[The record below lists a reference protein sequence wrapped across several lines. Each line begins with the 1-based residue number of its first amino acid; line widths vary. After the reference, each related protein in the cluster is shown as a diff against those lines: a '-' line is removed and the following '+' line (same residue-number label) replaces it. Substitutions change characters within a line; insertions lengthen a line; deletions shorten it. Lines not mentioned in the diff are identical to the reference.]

1 MCGADRTPASFYE
14 SRLFHWDEAEQ
25 PPTPSAAQPVIEMV
39 TSPNNPDGLSRSP
52 QVAPSTHTS
61 TVMDYAYYWPHFVAI
76 GAPVAPPNR
85 TVGLFTLSKL
95 TGHASTRIGWAL
107 TPDADVAA
115 AMRRLVEVSTLGV
128 PRESK
133 RRATVLLEHVNA
145 HGGEILTFARDLMLG
160 RWERLEACFASS
172 AFFSLQAREAAS
184 RDAWSGADGYEPSPA
199 YAWIHQLDGGDATAS
214 MRAAGIVGRSGA
226 KYGAAAPY
234 VRLELLMREAT
245 FDVMLGK
252 LCALVQR

>member
-1 MCGADRTPASFYE
+1 MPASFYE
-14 SRLFHWDEAEQ
+14 TRLFHWQEGEQ
-25 PPTPSAAQPVIEMV
+25 PPTPTAAAPVIEMV
-39 TSPNNPDGLSRSP
+39 TSPNNPDGLSRAP
-52 QVAPSTHTS
+52 AVAPSPHTS

-115 AMRRLVEVSTLGV
+115 AMRRFVQVSTLGV

-133 RRATVLLEHVNA
+133 SRAATLLEHVNE
-145 HGGEILTFARDLMLG
+145 HGGEILSFARDLMLG

-172 AFFSLQAREAAS
+172 TSFSLQAREVAS
-184 RDAWSGADGYEPSPA
+184 RDSWSAADGYAPSPA
-199 YAWIHQLDGGDATAS
+199 YAWIQQLDGGDATAS

-226 KYGAAAPY
+226 KYGATDAY

-252 LCALVQR
+252 LCDLVQ